1 MAVSR
6 IWERFGE
13 ARRWFRLALIFG
25 GLFLAVSV
33 LYALGALD
41 MPTLLI
47 ERWLLARP
55 LMQVDCVLVEWRNFG
70 SPYITLGLFT
80 SVGALCILTRRYRWP
95 ILPYLLLLILF
106 SAFIETVGKQFIGT
120 PLPFTMQSAMASLS
134 CPQRGHGL
142 SAQLPLFLGMWW
154 RAPLPS
160 PAAQSFVQSVAHLPV
175 RLTPGSFEDFYGY
188 PSGHAIRWCFTG
200 VVLAWLCWR
209 HMRPAVLRR
218 PLAVVLLVLCYLGA
232 AIHFYIGAHLFPD
245 TLAGDLLGTTLG
257 CLAVALFVLNDRQRR
272 RSQKACGSP
281 DIALDDAS
289 GEEKTSPAVL
299 FARHGEV

>member
-1 MAVSR
+1 MTIFR
-6 IWERFGE
+6 IWESFGE
-13 ARRWFRLALIFG
+13 ARGWFRLALIFG
-25 GLFLAVSV
+25 GLFLAVSA

-41 MPTLLI
+41 MPTLLV

-80 SVGALCILTRRYRWP
+80 AVGALCILAHRYRWP

-106 SAFIETVGKQFIGT
+106 SAFIETLGKQFIGT
-120 PLPFTMQSAMASLS
+120 PLPFTMQSALAELS

-154 RAPLPS
+154 RAPLPA
-160 PAAQSFVQSVAHLPV
+160 PTAQAFVQRVAHLPI

-200 VVLAWLCWR
+200 IVLAWLCWR

-245 TLAGDLLGTTLG
+245 TLAGDLLGTSLG
-257 CLAVALFVLNDRQRR
+257 CLAIGLFVLSDTQRR
-272 RSQKACGSP
+272 SAQKATAAPGVAFDGAAC
-281 DIALDDAS
+281 
-289 GEEKTSPAVL
+289 EKKTSSAML
-299 FARHGEV
+299 FARHREV

>member
-1 MAVSR
+1 MAISR

-13 ARRWFRLALIFG
+13 ARRWFRLALIVG

-41 MPTLLI
+41 MPTLLV

-80 SVGALCILTRRYRWP
+80 GVGALCILTRRYRWP

-120 PLPFTMQSAMASLS
+120 PLPFTMQSALAELS

-154 RAPLPS
+154 RAPLPA
-160 PAAQSFVQSVAHLPV
+160 PAAQSFVQSVAHLPI

-200 VVLAWLCWR
+200 VVLSWLCWR
-209 HMRPAVLRR
+209 HMKPAVLRR
-218 PLAVVLLVLCYLGA
+218 PLAVVVLILCYLGA
-232 AIHFYIGAHLFPD
+232 AIHFYLGAHLFPD
-245 TLAGDLLGTTLG
+245 TLAGDLLGTALG
-257 CLAVALFVLNDRQRR
+257 SLAVGLCVLNETQRGAGR
-272 RSQKACGSP
+272 PASHSL
-281 DIALDDAS
+281 DIALHGDS
-289 GEEKTSPAVL
+289 GEEKTSPALL
-299 FARHGEV
+299 FARRREV